1 MKKPCLDA
9 LVKLLKTTDQ
19 GKFWK
24 DTENLK
30 QHYIRGKE
38 RHEWPQTFSSESTE
52 ARRLGTT
59 SLTFWEN
66 KTANPEFYIK

>member
-1 MKKPCLDA
+1 MPRCISQIVENYRLGEILERHRKSKTA
-9 LVKLLKTTDQ
+9 LHT
-19 GKFWK
+19 G
-24 DTENLK
+24 E
-30 QHYIRGKE
+30 E